1 MARNFKLQIKGLVRF
16 SYPSVGGF
24 AISSVGPEKLKE
36 TLYDPARLERRFRL
50 FEHLALHSL
59 ALQDED
65 DFRVGILVGDSFPA
79 AARDR
84 LAGLIADFPQAQ
96 IISLP
101 EMGHIQAINA
111 AYAALTDDPE
121 ATHTATFRLDDD
133 DAMHR
138 STTRRI
144 AELAGA
150 LTAARDPARP
160 LALAFNRGF
169 YWDAANAQEP
179 LTERYEN
186 TPLGVGLA
194 LVAPVADTTNVFR
207 RNHRK
212 LGQFYDCYTEVER
225 PMFIRSVH
233 QDNDSAAKATGR
245 QGTLTARGIA
255 KHLRSGFAMTPDHL
269 KEI

>member
-1 MARNFKLQIKGLVRF
+1 MAKNFKLQIKGLVRF

-24 AISSVGPEKLKE
+24 AISSVGPEKLEE
-36 TLYDPARLERRFRL
+36 TLYDADRLERRFRL

-65 DFRVGILVGDSFPA
+65 DFRVGILIGDSFPA

-84 LAGLIADFPQAQ
+84 LAALVDDFPQAR
-96 IISLP
+96 IIVLP
-101 EMGHIQAINA
+101 AMGHIQAVNA
-111 AYAALTDDPE
+111 AFAAMTDNPD

-138 STTRRI
+138 TTTRRI
-144 AELAGA
+144 AELAPV
-150 LTAARDPARP
+150 LTAARDPKRP
-160 LALAFNRGF
+160 LAIAFNRGL
-169 YWDAANAQEP
+169 YWDVGDAKEP

-194 LVAPVADTTNVFR
+194 LVTPVSETTNVFR

-212 LGQFYDCYTEVER
+212 LGQFYDCYTEVDR

-245 QGTLTARGIA
+245 KGTMTRRAIA
-255 KHLRSGFAMTPDHL
+255 KHLRSGFGMTPDHL
-269 KEI
+269 GDI